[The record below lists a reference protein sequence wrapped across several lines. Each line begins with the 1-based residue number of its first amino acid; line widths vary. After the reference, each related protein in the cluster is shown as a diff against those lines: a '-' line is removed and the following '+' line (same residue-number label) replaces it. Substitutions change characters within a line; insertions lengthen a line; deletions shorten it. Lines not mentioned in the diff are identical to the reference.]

1 MRDLL
6 TKSLRH
12 LVLLSSIL
20 ALVLT
25 AYKATGQM
33 PLKRLPGHLPAIIAR
48 STPVGV
54 VPPTQPLHLMLV
66 LQIPNQKKLD
76 DYIKRIY
83 TPNDPLYHHYL
94 TPQQF
99 GDMFGLSQ
107 ADYNRVINWAKSQG
121 FQVTQTYKNRLLLGI
136 TTSAMKA
143 QNAFHVKL
151 RQYTGPDGSKFYA
164 PDSNPT
170 APPVPIVGI
179 VGLDNAGKPKPLIQ
193 FPGGFG
199 PPPTTGSPYPPIQG
213 GPLNPIGT
221 PPIYTGP
228 KPLNIGTGPAGG
240 LDPKDIW
247 QAYNV
252 NASVQLGTGQV
263 LGLLELD
270 GYNTADII
278 GGTNNQPYYAQLVP
292 IQNYVPPALVNVLLD
307 GFQGKPVT
315 FDGQIEATLDIDMMI
330 ALAPLASEIIVY
342 EAPDTLTGY
351 IDVLAKMADDNLA
364 ASLSSSWGSAEDEV
378 SFPAIVVE
386 NYITAQ
392 MALQGQSIFDAAGD
406 NGAFT
411 DGSTLSVDDLAAH
424 PYVSG
429 VGGTTLTT
437 NGPGGAYVS
446 ETVWNNNVINGG
458 GGGGGG
464 ISKYWALPSYQY
476 GLISPASLGS
486 TVFRNVP
493 DVSLN
498 ADPNTGYDIFVTDNF
513 VSPAIGLWL
522 TIGGTSAAA
531 PLWAGFIADVNSGK
545 AFQHQPPV
553 GFANPS
559 LYSIARDSAKYA
571 NDFHDITTG
580 DNGYYPA
587 VPGYDDASG
596 LGSFNAANLYADLLG
611 QSVPGNLIG
620 NPGFE
625 YGYNSFPWIAT
636 PGVISDSLLEPPHS
650 GYWDAWLCGYPL
662 PHTDMLQQ
670 TITIPSP
677 ANTITLSFYLHI
689 DTANTATTP
698 VDTLQVEILD
708 INGKLIDLVQT
719 FSNLNANTGYTQ
731 ETFSLPT
738 LLAGQTVILRLVGT
752 QTTFAPTSFVVD
764 DFSLTVQ

>member
-94 TPQQF
+94 IPQQF

-179 VGLDNAGKPKPLIQ
+179 VGLDNAGKPKPLLQ

-199 PPPTTGSPYPPIQG
+199 PPPTIGSPYPPTQG
-213 GPLNPIGT
+213 GSSNPIGT
-221 PPIYTGP
+221 PPIYTGL
-228 KPLNIGTGPAGG
+228 KPLNVGTGPAGG
-240 LDPKDIW
+240 LAPNDILT
-247 QAYNV
+247 AYNLTSGV
-252 NASVQLGTGQV
+252 LYGNGQI
-263 LGLLELD
+263 LGLVELD
-270 GYNTADII
+270 GYAISDI
-278 GGTNNQPYYAQLVP
+278 AQYITQFKLP
-292 IQNYVPPALVNVLLD
+292 NSPSLKNVLLD
-307 GFQGKPVT
+307 GFNGTPSGT
-315 FDGQIEATLDIDMMI
+315 GGQVEVTLDIDMML
-330 ALAPLASEIIVY
+330 ALAYNASEILVY
-342 EAPDTLTGY
+342 ESPDNIASFL
-351 IDVLAKMADDNLA
+351 DNLA
-364 ASLSSSWGSAEDEV
+364 AIADDDTATCISCSWGLAEDLL
-378 SFPAIVVE
+378 PLVVLIAQ
-386 NYITAQ
+386 NYTFAQ
-392 MALQGQSIFDAAGD
+392 MAAQGQSFFTAAGD
-406 NGAFT
+406 NGAFD
-411 DGSTLSVDDLAAH
+411 DGSTLSVDSPADQ
-424 PYVSG
+424 PFVTG
-429 VGGTTLTT
+429 VGGTTLFT

-446 ETVWNNNVINGG
+446 ETVWNNDVIDGG

-464 ISKYWALPSYQY
+464 ISIHWAIPSYQA
-476 GLISPASLGS
+476 GFISPASLGS
-486 TVFRNVP
+486 PALRNVP
-493 DVSLN
+493 DVTLD
-498 ADPNTGYDIFVTDNF
+498 ADPNTGYDIYVASFGGWFTV
-513 VSPAIGLWL
+513 
-522 TIGGTSAAA
+522 GGTSAAA
-531 PLWAGFIADVNSGK
+531 PLWAAFTADVNAGRAK
-545 AFQHQPPV
+545 ARQPLL
-553 GFANPS
+553 GFVNPI
-559 LYSIARDSAKYA
+559 LYNIAQDSTKYA

-580 DNGYYPA
+580 NNGFYPA
-587 VPGYDDASG
+587 VSGYDDASG
-596 LGSFNAANLYADLLG
+596 LGSFNGANLYAELV
-611 QSVPGNLIG
+611 QPPPPTNLIG

-625 YGYNSFPWIAT
+625 NGFDPSPWIAT

-738 LLAGQTVILRLVGT
+738 SLAGQTVILRLVGT